1 MAIIGFLFGIC
12 VAMLIGLALM
22 TGTSYEGVS
31 VAINIFVEPLLCV
44 LIMIPA
50 LLAIL
55 KKDHEAKIAFR
66 VFKYM
71 IWVLVAIGGVS
82 LAYSGCWFLG
92 RMDQL
97 QGFSFAQMFSYS
109 PGQWAAFVRQ
119 VESLFPESIH
129 SENSIF
135 VYIRDNLIYLSGQL
149 RVTYQALNIIIY
161 VIAELLSLGLFYMAY
176 RIKRSRIVYFLA
188 AVVCFIVSIVPTLY
202 LIVDSL

>member
-1 MAIIGFLFGIC
+1 MAIIGLLFGLC

-22 TGTSYEGVS
+22 TGTSYEDVS

-55 KKDHEAKIAFR
+55 KKGHEAKIAFR
-66 VFKYM
+66 VFKCTV
-71 IWVLVAIGGVS
+71 WVLVAIGVVS
-82 LAYSGCWFLG
+82 LAYAGYWFLE
-92 RMDQL
+92 RMSQL
-97 QGFSFAQMFSYS
+97 QGFSFAQMFSYRA
-109 PGQWAAFVRQ
+109 GQWAAFVRQ

-129 SENSIF
+129 SENAVF

-149 RVTYQALNIIIY
+149 GLTYQALNITIY

-176 RIKRSRIVYFLA
+176 RIKRSKIVYFLA

-202 LIVDSL
+202 LVVDSL